1 MLIAAYRKL
10 EALGMLLAEL
20 RVKQLAS
27 DTRAKEIKAIISTTV
42 PLAGAVGLGV
52 LIFSLSAPLLPS
64 WEILI
69 VLLVILACL
78 TFLLWRS
85 FVKVYSKAQI
95 AIQETLASTPLPHES
110 AALAPLKSFLR
121 EAELQTFAIKP
132 ASPACGRLI
141 RELGLRTKTGA
152 SIVAIERNGVSL
164 INPGPDDE
172 LQVNDQVLVL
182 GNEAHLKKA
191 RAWLLGENEAGATAG

>member
-10 EALGMLLAEL
+10 EALGLLLAEL

-27 DTRAKEIKAIISTTV
+27 DVHAKEIKAIISTTV

-52 LIFSLSAPLLPS
+52 LVFSLSAPLLPS

-69 VLLVILACL
+69 VMLVILACL

-85 FVKVYSKAQI
+85 FVKVYSKAQV

-110 AALAPLKSFLR
+110 AALAPLKNFLR
-121 EAELQTFAIKP
+121 EAELQTFAIRQS
-132 ASPACGRLI
+132 SPACGRLI
-141 RELGLRTKTGA
+141 RELELRSKTGA
-152 SIVAIERNGVSL
+152 SIVAIERNGTNL
-164 INPGPDDE
+164 INPGPDEE
-172 LQVNDQVLVL
+172 LQVNDQVLLL
-182 GNEAHLKKA
+182 GNETHLNQA
-191 RAWLLGENEAGATAG
+191 RAWLLGENEAGAPAV

>member
-1 MLIAAYRKL
+1 
-10 EALGMLLAEL
+10 
-20 RVKQLAS
+20 
-27 DTRAKEIKAIISTTV
+27 
-42 PLAGAVGLGV
+42 V

-141 RELGLRTKTGA
+141 RELELRTKTGA

-191 RAWLLGENEAGATAG
+191 RAWLLGENEAGATTG